1 MNQKTS
7 KVEKEFYLR
16 CSYLTLSVLFDK
28 EPKKIATLKS
38 QIENLTFEGRF
49 KIASLRITSR
59 IASFFCLIFH

>member
-28 EPKKIATLKS
+28 EPIFYTVFKQTLAIS
-38 QIENLTFEGRF
+38 SVRPRPFSERP
-49 KIASLRITSR
+49 
-59 IASFFCLIFH
+59 